1 MHLALFDL
9 DNTLIPIDSDHTWSN
24 FLGKIGVI
32 DGDEHNRRNDEFFR
46 QYKAGTLV
54 IEEFLAFQL
63 GPLAQHP
70 RAQLDQWHQ
79 QFMADCIV
87 QHLHE
92 TAHNLLEKHRQAGD
106 LMAIITATNEF
117 VTRPI
122 ADAFNIEHLMAI
134 QLEQHN
140 GQYTGRHS
148 GTPSFREG
156 KVTRLN
162 QWLAGRGQRLDQF
175 EKSWFYSDS
184 INDLPLLEVV
194 TDPVAVNPDD
204 TLASIANE
212 RGWPTLHLFEDGND
226 S

>member
-9 DNTLIPIDSDHTWSN
+9 DYTLLPIDSDHTWSS

-63 GPLAQHP
+63 RPLAQHP

-79 QFMADCIV
+79 QFMVDCIIP
-87 QHLHE
+87 HLHDS
-92 TAHNLLEKHRQAGD
+92 ARDLIDKHRQAGD
-106 LMAIITATNEF
+106 LIAIITASNEF

-134 QLEQHN
+134 QLEQQN
-140 GQYTGRHS
+140 NQYTGRHT
-148 GTPSFREG
+148 GIPSFREG

-162 QWLAGRGQRLDQF
+162 QWLEGRNQQLDQF

-194 TDPVAVNPDD
+194 TDPVAVNPDEAL
-204 TLASIANE
+204 TSIANK
-212 RGWPTLHLFEDGND
+212 RGWPTLHLFEGGND